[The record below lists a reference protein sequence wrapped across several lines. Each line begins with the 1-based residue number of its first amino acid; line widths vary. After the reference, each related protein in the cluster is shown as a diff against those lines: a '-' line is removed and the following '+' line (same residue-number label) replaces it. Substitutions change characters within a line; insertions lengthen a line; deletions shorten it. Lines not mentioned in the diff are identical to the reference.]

1 MPTQKKIDQV
11 AELKDVLER
20 AAMVIT
26 TGYRGLN
33 VKEQITLRRALTDGK
48 IEVRVVKNSLL
59 KLAAEG
65 SDRAELMEVVDG
77 PTALAI
83 VYDEIVEAAKA
94 ITEYKKGAPAAFTI
108 QGGYMD
114 GTVLSENDVEALT
127 KIPPKPVLIAQIAGS
142 LQSPLAELV
151 ALLDSP
157 LRELTSLLNSLLTEL
172 PGLIEARVRQLEE
185 NPELAPA
192 AEAPAEE
199 APAEEP
205 AEASAEEAPAEEP
218 AEASAEEAPA
228 EEPAEEAA
236 GEAPAEAP
244 AEEAAEEAPAE
255 EPAEEAAEEAPAEAP
270 AEEAAEEAP
279 PEEPAEEAAEEAP
292 AEESAEEAA
301 EEAPAEEPA
310 GEAEEESKE

>member
-59 KLAAEG
+59 KLAAEE
-65 SDRAELMEVVDG
+65 SDRGELMQVVDG
-77 PTALAI
+77 PTALAV

-108 QGGYMD
+108 QGGYLD
-114 GTVLSENDVEALT
+114 GSVLSEQDVEALT

-151 ALLDSP
+151 SLLESP
-157 LRELTSLLNSLLTEL
+157 VRELTSLLNSLLTEL

-192 AEAPAEE
+192 AAEPVEEAAAEEPAEAAAEEAPAEAPAEAAAEE

-205 AEASAEEAPAEEP
+205 AEAT
-218 AEASAEEAPA
+218 
-228 EEPAEEAA
+228 AEEAA
-236 GEAPAEAP
+236 
-244 AEEAAEEAPAE
+244 AE
-255 EPAEEAAEEAPAEAP
+255 EPT
-270 AEEAAEEAP
+270 
-279 PEEPAEEAAEEAP
+279 
-292 AEESAEEAA
+292 
-301 EEAPAEEPA
+301 

>member
-1 MPTQKKIDQV
+1 LLRQGVLFLEGPMPTQKKIDQV

-59 KLAAEG
+59 KLAAEE
-65 SDRAELMEVVDG
+65 SDRGELMQVVDG
-77 PTALAI
+77 PTALAV

-108 QGGYMD
+108 QGGYLD
-114 GTVLSENDVEALT
+114 GSVLSEQDVEALT

-151 ALLDSP
+151 SLLESP
-157 LRELTSLLNSLLTEL
+157 VRELTSLLNSLLTEL

-192 AEAPAEE
+192 AAEPVEEAAAEEPAEAAAEEAPAEAPAEAAAEE

-205 AEASAEEAPAEEP
+205 AEATAEEAAAEEP
-218 AEASAEEAPA
+218 AEA
-228 EEPAEEAA
+228 
-236 GEAPAEAP
+236 
-244 AEEAAEEAPAE
+244 AAEEAPTE
-255 EPAEEAAEEAPAEAP
+255 EPAEAT
-270 AEEAAEEAP
+270 AEEAA
-279 PEEPAEEAAEEAP
+279 
-292 AEESAEEAA
+292 
-301 EEAPAEEPA
+301 AEEPT

>member
-218 AEASAEEAPA
+218 AETSAEEAPA
-228 EEPAEEAA
+228 EEPAEEAAGEAQAPAEEAA

-255 EPAEEAAEEAPAEAP
+255 EP